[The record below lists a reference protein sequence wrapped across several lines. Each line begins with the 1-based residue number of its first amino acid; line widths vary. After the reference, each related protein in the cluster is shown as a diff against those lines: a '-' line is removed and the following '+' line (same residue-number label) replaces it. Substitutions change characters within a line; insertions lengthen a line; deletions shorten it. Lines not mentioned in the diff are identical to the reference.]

1 MILLVLLRGQTPAL
15 DTAKRYV
22 SFVGSRS
29 VRPKMGLSVD
39 DR

>member
-15 DTAKRYV
+15 DTAKR